1 MPVAAVTPAGRS
13 RVSSGSANT
22 ALASSTGLKM
32 IFFTCVWSCEIT
44 EERPTSLPV
53 PLVVGSA
60 MKYGSGLVMGRT
72 FG

>member
-1 MPVAAVTPAGRS
+1 MPVAAVTLGGRS
-13 RVSSGSANT
+13 SVSSGSANT

-32 IFFTCVWSCEIT
+32 IFFTWVVSSEIT

-60 MKYGSGLVMGRT
+60 TK
-72 FG
+72 